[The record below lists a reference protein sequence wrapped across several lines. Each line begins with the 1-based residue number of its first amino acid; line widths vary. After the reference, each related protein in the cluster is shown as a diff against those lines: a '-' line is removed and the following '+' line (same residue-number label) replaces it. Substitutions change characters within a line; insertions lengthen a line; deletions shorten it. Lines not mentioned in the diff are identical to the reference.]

1 MSIRL
6 NDGSHFRVTDNKNSD
21 LTSKSS
27 FDSTKVQLQIDV
39 DKDGK
44 FDGEND
50 LTITDQVQLKNIFD
64 KDKSNNN
71 VLESIPFI
79 DEIVSHLDKNE
90 QINNL
95 LSLAEK
101 KGNEANKTSIFK
113 LDKKIELGKEAFH
126 SVKKSFEIDK
136 ANPDSRFAYG
146 VALLKIKQSSF
157 SSTAEKKMEINLS
170 SLIKEIT
177 PELEKDKHDIIGQ
190 MLLSKI
196 YEETNNPNKNS
207 VDKNLSLLKQNNPE
221 LYNSNLVF
229 FNKILDS

>member
-6 NDGSHFRVTDNKNSD
+6 NDGSHFRVTDNKNTD

-44 FDGEND
+44 FDGEKD

-79 DEIVSHLDKNE
+79 DEIVEHLDKNE

-95 LSLAEK
+95 LSIAEK

-113 LDKKIELGKEAFH
+113 LDKKLELGKEAFH
-126 SVKKSFEIDK
+126 SVKKSFEVDK

-146 VALLKIKQSSF
+146 IALLKIKQSSF
-157 SSTAEKKMEINLS
+157 SSTAEKKMDINLS
-170 SLIKEIT
+170 SLIKDIT
-177 PELEKDKHDIIGQ
+177 PELEKDKYDIIGQ

-196 YEETNNPNKNS
+196 YEETNNPNKKS

-221 LYNSNLVF
+221 QYNSNLAF